1 VVSADP
7 RVLIGRAPAWLA
19 PAAAGAAALGVCGPL
34 LAVDPNEPGA
44 YGLCPFRAATGLD
57 CPGCG
62 TLRALHA
69 LLGGDLARALDHNVL
84 TVAVLPVLVVV
95 WLRWSVSSVA
105 GRPRLPAAP
114 AWFGYGVAGAAA
126 LFLVVR
132 NLPWAPFLWLGSG
145 AG

>member
-1 VVSADP
+1 VVTAVAPSLVA
-7 RVLIGRAPAWLA
+7 RAPAWLA
-19 PAAAGAAALGVCGPL
+19 PAAAGAAAIGVCGLL

-44 YGLCPFRAATGLD
+44 YGLCPFRATTGLD

-62 TLRALHA
+62 TLRAIHA
-69 LLGGDLARALDHNVL
+69 LLGGDLGRAVDHNLL
-84 TVAVLPVLVVV
+84 TVVLLPVLVVV
-95 WLRWSVSSVA
+95 WLRWWISSLA

-126 LFLVVR
+126 LFLVAR
-132 NLPWAPFLWLGSG
+132 NLPWTPLSWLGSG